1 MKTVEFKVAQ
11 HVVYDA
17 KMAGKIVSALSD
29 VSSNVFIISENARV
43 NAKSIIGVISLALKP
58 GDKFAVCAQ
67 GGDADRAIQVVKEL
81 IAE

>member
-11 HVVYDA
+11 HISYDA
-17 KMAGKIVSALSD
+17 KLAGKIVTALSD
-29 VSSNVFIISENARV
+29 VSSNVFIISSNARV

-67 GGDADRAIQVVKEL
+67 GGDADRAIQMVKEL

>member
-11 HVVYDA
+11 HIVYDA
-17 KMAGKIVSALSD
+17 KMAGKIVTALSD
-29 VSSNVFIISENARV
+29 ISSNVFILSSNARV

-67 GGDADRAIQVVKEL
+67 GSDADVAIDIIKEL
-81 IAE
+81 LAE

>member
-1 MKTVEFKVAQ
+1 MKTVEFKVAK
-11 HVVYDA
+11 HVIYDA
-17 KMAGKIVSALSD
+17 KMAGKIVTALSD

-67 GGDADRAIQVVKEL
+67 GSDEDTAINIVKEL

>member
-11 HVVYDA
+11 HISYDA
-17 KMAGKIVSALSD
+17 KLAGKIVTALSD
-29 VSSNVFIISENARV
+29 VSSNVFIVAKNARV

-67 GGDADRAIQVVKEL
+67 GGDADRAIQIVKEL

>member
-11 HVVYDA
+11 HISYDA
-17 KMAGKIVSALSD
+17 KLAGKIVTALSD
-29 VSSNVFIISENARV
+29 VSSNVFIVSANARV

-67 GGDADRAIQVVKEL
+67 GGDADRAIQMVKEL

>member
-1 MKTVEFKVAQ
+1 MKTVEFKVAK
-11 HVVYDA
+11 HVNYDA
-17 KMAGKIVSALSD
+17 KMAGKIVTALSD
-29 VSSNVFIISENARV
+29 VSSNVFIMSANSRV

-67 GGDADRAIQVVKEL
+67 GSDADVAINIVKEL

>member
-11 HVVYDA
+11 NITYDA
-17 KMAGKIVSALSD
+17 KMAGKIVTALSD
-29 VSSNVFIISENARV
+29 ISSNVFILSANARV

-67 GGDADRAIQVVKEL
+67 GGDADQAIEIIKEL
-81 IAE
+81 LAE

>member
-29 VSSNVFIISENARV
+29 VSSNVFIIASNARV
-43 NAKSIIGVISLALKP
+43 NAKSIIGVI
-58 GDKFAVCAQ
+58 
-67 GGDADRAIQVVKEL
+67 
-81 IAE
+81 

>member
-1 MKTVEFKVAQ
+1 MKTVEFKVAK

-17 KMAGKIVSALSD
+17 KMAGKIVTALSD
-29 VSSNVFIISENARV
+29 VSSNVFIISANARV

-67 GGDADRAIQVVKEL
+67 GSDEDVAINIVKEL

>member
-11 HVVYDA
+11 HIVYDA
-17 KMAGKIVSALSD
+17 KMAGKIVTALSD
-29 VSSNVFIISENARV
+29 ISSNVFILSSNARV

-67 GGDADRAIQVVKEL
+67 GSDADAAINLVKNL

>member
-1 MKTVEFKVAQ
+1 MKTVEFKVAK
-11 HVVYDA
+11 HVNYDA
-17 KMAGKIVSALSD
+17 KMAGKIVTALSD
-29 VSSNVFIISENARV
+29 VSSNVFIMAANSRV

-67 GGDADRAIQVVKEL
+67 GSDADVAINIVKEL

>member
-11 HVVYDA
+11 HISYDA
-17 KMAGKIVSALSD
+17 KLAGKIVTALSD
-29 VSSNVFIISENARV
+29 VSSNVFIVAKNARV

-67 GGDADRAIQVVKEL
+67 GGDADRAIQMVKEL

>member
-11 HVVYDA
+11 HISYDA
-17 KMAGKIVSALSD
+17 KLAGKIVTALSD
-29 VSSNVFIISENARV
+29 VSSNVFIVAANARV

-67 GGDADRAIQVVKEL
+67 GGDADKAIQIVKEL

>member
-11 HVVYDA
+11 HVSYDA
-17 KMAGKIVSALSD
+17 KMAGKIVTALSD
-29 VSSNVFIISENARV
+29 VSSNVFIIAGNARV
-43 NAKSIIGVISLALKP
+43 NAKSIIGVISLSLKP

-67 GGDADRAIQVVKEL
+67 GSDADIAINLVKEL

>member
-1 MKTVEFKVAQ
+1 MKTVEFKVAKY
-11 HVVYDA
+11 VVYDA
-17 KMAGKIVSALSD
+17 KMAGKIVTALSD
-29 VSSNVFIISENARV
+29 VSSNVFIISANARV

-67 GGDADRAIQVVKEL
+67 GSDEDVAINIVKEL

>member
-1 MKTVEFKVAQ
+1 MKTVEFKVAK
-11 HVVYDA
+11 HVIYDA
-17 KMAGKIVSALSD
+17 KMAGKIVTALSD
-29 VSSNVFIISENARV
+29 VSSNVFIISANARV

-67 GGDADRAIQVVKEL
+67 GSDEDVAINIVKEL

>member
-11 HVVYDA
+11 HISYDA
-17 KMAGKIVSALSD
+17 KLAGKIVTALSD
-29 VSSNVFIISENARV
+29 VSSNVFIISSNARV

-67 GGDADRAIQVVKEL
+67 GGDADRAIQIVKEL

>member
-1 MKTVEFKVAQ
+1 MKTVEFKVAK

-17 KMAGKIVSALSD
+17 KLAGKIVTALSD
-29 VSSNVFIISENARV
+29 VSSNVFIIASNARV

-67 GGDADRAIQVVKEL
+67 GGDADLAINIVKEL
-81 IAE
+81 VAE